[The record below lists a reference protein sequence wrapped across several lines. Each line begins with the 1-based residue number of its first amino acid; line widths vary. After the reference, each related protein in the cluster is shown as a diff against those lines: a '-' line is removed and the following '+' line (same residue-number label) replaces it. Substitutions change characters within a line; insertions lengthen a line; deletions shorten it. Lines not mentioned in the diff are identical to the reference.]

1 MNQLKIT
8 FITLAILS
16 SIEGFSQDQAKSTS
30 HNIDNPVVGQLSA
43 NNQSIDSTDSTNL
56 AIIAKLPMNAI
67 HFQNKGTRP
76 KIEKHWEDRIVQNDH
91 FDLNGSLTSNSVATQ
106 YEPNLAVENQ
116 SVY

>member
-16 SIEGFSQDQAKSTS
+16 SIEGFTQDRENAKSGT
-30 HNIDNPVVGQLSA
+30 IINPEIKQLNVSD
-43 NNQSIDSTDSTNL
+43 QSNTSTNSHDL
-56 AIIAKLPMNAI
+56 EVIAKLPMNAI

-106 YEPNLAVENQ
+106 YEPSLAVEEQ

>member
-1 MNQLKIT
+1 MKLRT
-8 FITLAILS
+8 AFITLIILT
-16 SIEGFSQDQAKSTS
+16 SIEGFSQDQSNTTS
-30 HNIDNPVVGQLSA
+30 PVIVNPEVKKLNVSD
-43 NNQSIDSTDSTNL
+43 QSNTSTDSHDL
-56 AIIAKLPMNAI
+56 EVIAKLPMNAI

-106 YEPNLAVENQ
+106 YEPSLAVEEQ

>member
-16 SIEGFSQDQAKSTS
+16 SIEGFTQDRENAKSGT
-30 HNIDNPVVGQLSA
+30 IINPEIKQLNVSD
-43 NNQSIDSTDSTNL
+43 QSNTSTDSHDL
-56 AIIAKLPMNAI
+56 EVIAKLPMNAI

-106 YEPNLAVENQ
+106 YEPSLAVEEQ